1 MLGYFSETNK
11 ENIDVINYKEKKYK
25 TKKNKDSQGL
35 PYQISVN
42 LKGLSVIYLKKVRKE
57 EIK

>member
-1 MLGYFSETNK
+1 MKRIGIF
-11 ENIDVINYKEKKYK
+11 
-25 TKKNKDSQGL
+25 KKNKDSQGL